1 MLLNNIII
9 NILKPHTMKRI
20 LSMLACAAVV
30 FCSCQKEALPE
41 LSFESN
47 NYVMGADEAV
57 TVKIKANEAPAGD
70 LTVNFTATGSAV
82 KDTDYQLSAESFVIK
97 AGETT
102 GEITVTP
109 LKNLGSNL
117 NIELTLTLPTGYAAG
132 EFTSATLALASKEKA
147 AYSFAQAE
155 AKLSSE
161 VVVTLNLIGLESG
174 ANFVAGGTYE
184 FPFVVDAASTATSA
198 NYEVKGGKTA
208 FVFEKGAKSA
218 SVTLVAKGEVEG
230 VKNLIIKLDET
241 AIAAAYGER
250 FSAGVNASTT
260 IYITNQLIFS
270 DLVGKWAYSGCPLLE
285 SNGEDGID
293 IGTIYAFLE
302 ESGDGGMN
310 ETFTG
315 LVIHNFPTG
324 TSEDIIEFK
333 TVDGKSSLIPSGTG
347 SILNYFRECEVTAM
361 APQNYSW
368 YNYYP
373 AQPVDGYKL
382 SLSKVNKLYSSAEED
397 LKTADIIINLSEDG
411 NTLEVFITTANYTPA
426 DFFTVSY
433 MAFGEMWG
441 VEGFEDFVGIYDLY
455 FTFTKVTE

>member
-9 NILKPHTMKRI
+9 NQLILHTMKRF
-20 LSMLACAAVV
+20 LSMLACVAAV
-30 FCSCQKEALPE
+30 FCSCQKEELPE

-57 TVKIKANEAPAGD
+57 TVKIKASNAPAAD

-97 AGETT
+97 AGETS
-102 GEITVTP
+102 GEVTVTP

-117 NIELTLTLPTGYAAG
+117 SIELTLTLPTGYAAG
-132 EFTSATLALASKEKA
+132 EFTSTTLALASKEKA

-174 ANFVAGGTYE
+174 ANFVAGGAYE

-198 NYEVKGGKTA
+198 NYEVKGGKAA

-230 VKNLIIKLDET
+230 VKELIIKLDET

-270 DLVGKWAYSGCPLLE
+270 DLVGKWAYSGSPLLA

-293 IGTIYAFLE
+293 IWTLYAVLE

-310 ETFTG
+310 DSFDG
-315 LVIHNFPTG
+315 LVINGYPTG
-324 TSEDIIEFK
+324 TSSDVIEFK
-333 TVDGKSSLIPSGTG
+333 TVDGKASLIPSGTG

-382 SLSKVNKLYSSAEED
+382 SLSKVNKLYSAGDED
-397 LKTADIIINLSEDG
+397 LQAADIIINMSEDG
-411 NTLEVFITTANYTPA
+411 NTLEVFIPTKSYTPA
-426 DFFTVSY
+426 DFFMISY
-433 MAFGEMWG
+433 MAFMEMWG
-441 VEGFEDFVGIYDLY
+441 VEEFEGIVGMYDLY
-455 FTFTKVTE
+455 FTFSKVAE